1 MPEYWPLLMAG
12 LLFFAV
18 LGIITAASQ
27 MQNLDGIKSKTVGD
41 GQHGTA
47 RWATRAEIRRTYVR
61 CHSPRKSGANRPHRA
76 HSPPM
81 RRTMH
86 CPRGSW
92 SAAKE
97 IQPHSL
103 IRGMFTC

>member
-1 MPEYWPLLMAG
+1 MVG
-12 LLFFAV
+12 VLFFAV

-61 CHSPRKSGANRPHRA
+61 VPFTPEKWRKQ
-76 HSPPM
+76 
-81 RRTMH
+81 
-86 CPRGSW
+86 
-92 SAAKE
+92 AAQGT
-97 IQPHSL
+97 QPSDAKNHALPQRIVVGCEGNTTAL
-103 IRGMFTC
+103 IDPGDVHVLLQ